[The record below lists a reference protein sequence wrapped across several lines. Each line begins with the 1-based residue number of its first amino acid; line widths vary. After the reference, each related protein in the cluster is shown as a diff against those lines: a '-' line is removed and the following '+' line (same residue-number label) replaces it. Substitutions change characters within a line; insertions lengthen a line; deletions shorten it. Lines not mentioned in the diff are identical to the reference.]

1 MGSFRLVWGTT
12 RISQKKRIFRS
23 GGFHKIL
30 FFCEIRVVSYRQ
42 GGSSLEENMR
52 KKDNSKNGR
61 LMIAVVVVMQFAVMI
76 SPVWAASDQEMLED
90 VMKLLLSEISKLSA
104 RITALEQHNKTL
116 TRMVANLSEQQQGL
130 KGGLSSEEVQ
140 EHLAKRYTL
149 PKVVSFCNERI
160 PLDKWDV
167 WERLDS
173 EFFSFLVN
181 EKQIFL
187 WLKRSG
193 RYFPL
198 IEEELAK
205 AGLPDDLKYVT
216 IIESALKASATS
228 SAGAAGFWQF
238 IESTGDAYGLEQNAW
253 LDNRRDL
260 YASTRAAV
268 KYLKNLNN
276 IFHDWPLALAGY
288 NAGEGR
294 VMKAMRSQGVHNY
307 YQLEL
312 PRETE
317 RYVFK
322 IIAAKLILS
331 DPQKY
336 GFYIDENT
344 LFPPHHL
351 ERIQVTLRQTTHIRD
366 IAKKYGSFY
375 REFRLL
381 NPEIR
386 GTTLPA
392 GTHTVKVPKGWQALA
407 AGTQQLTLETQHSGD
422 DEIVYTVRSG
432 DSISKIAQRF
442 NVNVNAISVLQGRS
456 SSLSTIYTG
465 DKLLIVKK

>member
-1 MGSFRLVWGTT
+1 MHTT
-12 RISQKKRIFRS
+12 Q
-23 GGFHKIL
+23 HTTL
-30 FFCEIRVVSYRQ
+30 QRVT
-42 GGSSLEENMR
+42 LCL
-52 KKDNSKNGR
+52 
-61 LMIAVVVVMQFAVMI
+61 LMII
-76 SPVWAASDQEMLED
+76 SAGFLPMVSIAQTASDQEMLEH
-90 VMKLLLSEISKLSA
+90 VMQLLLSEIGKLST
-104 RITALEQHNKTL
+104 RITYLEQQNKTL
-116 TRMVANLSEQQQGL
+116 TRMLTHLTEQQQTLGA
-130 KGGLSSEEVQ
+130 GLSSDQVLEQ
-140 EHLAKRYTL
+140 MAKRYTL

-173 EFFSFLVN
+173 EFFSFLVD
-181 EKQIFL
+181 EKQVFL

-216 IIESALKASATS
+216 IIESALKAGATS

-238 IESTGDAYGLEQNAW
+238 IESTGDSYGLEQNAW

-260 YASTRAAV
+260 YASTQAAI
-268 KYLKNLNN
+268 KYLNNLYDM
-276 IFHDWPLALAGY
+276 FHDWPLALAGY

-294 VMKAMRSQGVHNY
+294 VMNAMRNQGVHNY

-331 DPQKY
+331 DPKKY
-336 GFYIDENT
+336 GFYIDEDT
-344 LFPPHHL
+344 LFPPYQL
-351 ERIQVTLRQTTHIRD
+351 DRVQITLQQSTPIRD
-366 IAKKYGSFY
+366 IAKMYGSYY

-381 NPEIR
+381 NPEIQT
-386 GTTLPA
+386 TTLPA
-392 GTHTVKVPKGWQALA
+392 GTHTIKVLKGWQTLVAD
-407 AGTQQLTLETQHSGD
+407 TQSSTLDTASVGD
-422 DEIVYTVRSG
+422 DDIVYTVMAG
-432 DSISKIAQRF
+432 DSISKIARKF
-442 NVNVNAISVLQGRS
+442 NVSVDAISVFQGRS
-456 SSLSTIYTG
+456 SSLSTIYPG

>member
-1 MGSFRLVWGTT
+1 MKSDQKITRTRVIIAGLV
-12 RISQKKRIFRS
+12 
-23 GGFHKIL
+23 L
-30 FFCEIRVVSYRQ
+30 
-42 GGSSLEENMR
+42 L
-52 KKDNSKNGR
+52 
-61 LMIAVVVVMQFAVMI
+61 QFAMMLA
-76 SPVWAASDQEMLED
+76 PARAASDQEMLED
-90 VMKLLLSEISKLSA
+90 VMKLLLSEISKLSS
-104 RITALEQHNKTL
+104 RITSLEQQNKTL
-116 TRMVANLSEQQQGL
+116 TRMVTNLSEQQATMG
-130 KGGLSSEEVQ
+130 GGLSADQVLEQ
-140 EHLAKRYTL
+140 LAKRYAL

-160 PLDKWDV
+160 PIDKWDV

-181 EKQIFL
+181 EKQVFL

-216 IIESALKASATS
+216 IVESALKAGATS

-260 YASTRAAV
+260 YASTRAAI
-268 KYLKNLNN
+268 KYLTNLYDM
-276 IFHDWPLALAGY
+276 FHDWPLALAAY

-294 VMKAMRSQGVHNY
+294 VMRAMRSQDVHNY

-331 DPQKY
+331 DPKKY
-336 GFYIDENT
+336 GFHIDEDM
-344 LFPPHHL
+344 LFPPHQID
-351 ERIQVTLRQTTHIRD
+351 RVQITLQQSTHIRE
-366 IAKKYGSFY
+366 IASQYGSYY

-381 NPEIR
+381 NPDIQA
-386 GTTLPA
+386 TTLPA
-392 GTHTVKVPKGWQALA
+392 GTHTIKVPKGWQTLA
-407 AGTQQLTLETQHSGD
+407 AGTQQQAALEAQHAGE
-422 DEIVYTVRSG
+422 DEIVYTVKAG
-432 DSISKIAQRF
+432 DSISKIARQF
-442 NVNVNAISVLQGRS
+442 NVSIDAISVLQGRS
-456 SSLSTIYTG
+456 SSLSTIYPG
-465 DKLLIVKK
+465 DKLLIVKH